1 MKKLVIIILVVG
13 IVYYFK
19 PELFPFNSGTG
30 ALDGN
35 PEVWVFT
42 SNHCGGWCQKSIL
55 EIERRQVSFKELQL
69 DGNEENYKLYRK
81 LGAGRL
87 PYIVVG
93 EHKVSGFH
101 RAMIASVLAQTYGD
115 KYLTEDEI
123 EYYQNH
129 FYTDGSPKIYMYGVN
144 WCPYCKQMR
153 EEFANRNMDYV
164 EINVDEASDRRF
176 LVDTMQIDGFP
187 IIYVGYRRVQGANI
201 NEVIK
206 AKNSTGN
213 RKF

>member
-1 MKKLVIIILVVG
+1 
-13 IVYYFK
+13 
-19 PELFPFNSGTG
+19 
-30 ALDGN
+30 
-35 PEVWVFT
+35 
-42 SNHCGGWCQKSIL
+42 
-55 EIERRQVSFKELQL
+55 
-69 DGNEENYKLYRK
+69 
-81 LGAGRL
+81 
-87 PYIVVG
+87 
-93 EHKVSGFH
+93 
-101 RAMIASVLAQTYGD
+101 
-115 KYLTEDEI
+115 
-123 EYYQNH
+123 
-129 FYTDGSPKIYMYGVN
+129 
-144 WCPYCKQMR
+144 MR